1 MSIKNNI
8 IEYIK
13 KRMNKGFE
21 EMKLEDRKLQ
31 VEKLKVKNPT
41 MVPVILKI
49 DPNSTIPHL
58 DKKR

>member
-1 MSIKNNI
+1 
-8 IEYIK
+8 
-13 KRMNKGFE
+13 MNKGFE